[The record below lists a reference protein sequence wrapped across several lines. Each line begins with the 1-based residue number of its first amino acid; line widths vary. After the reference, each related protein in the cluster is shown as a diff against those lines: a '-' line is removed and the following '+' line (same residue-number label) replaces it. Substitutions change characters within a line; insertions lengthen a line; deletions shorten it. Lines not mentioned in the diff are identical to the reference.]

1 MGGLAATGKLLEMV
15 QVDGSTML
23 LDVGCGT
30 GYTACSMAKKH
41 GCRVVGIDYSEEMI
55 AKAERRALRLKL
67 EDKVEFHVANVS
79 ALPFDDGTFD
89 VAIFESFLNVLVG
102 DKRKAL
108 EEIAR
113 VVKRGGRVGGNEV
126 FRAESTPPE
135 ILERIRELLE
145 GPFGPGQ
152 NLDQNT
158 PKEWVKLFDDADLQV
173 VEVIEKPST
182 RSPISPK
189 DFYKAMGFFDFVKFT
204 FRATYDI
211 LTLSDLRRVSKRS
224 YPVRK
229 MMHRE
234 GETRIYFGY
243 LLIVGQKS

>member
-1 MGGLAATGKLLEMV
+1 M
-15 QVDGSTML
+15 
-23 LDVGCGT
+23 
-30 GYTACSMAKKH
+30 
-41 GCRVVGIDYSEEMI
+41 
-55 AKAERRALRLKL
+55 RALRLKL
-67 EDKVEFHVANVS
+67 EDKVEFHVANVF

-152 NLDQNT
+152 NLDQNA
-158 PKEWVKLFDDADLQV
+158 PKEWVKLFEDADLQV
-173 VEVIEKPST
+173 V
-182 RSPISPK
+182 
-189 DFYKAMGFFDFVKFT
+189 
-204 FRATYDI
+204 
-211 LTLSDLRRVSKRS
+211 
-224 YPVRK
+224 
-229 MMHRE
+229 
-234 GETRIYFGY
+234 
-243 LLIVGQKS
+243 